1 MRPMTPAPD
10 VIEMRQRAVPWPVW
24 ALGLALAVMVTLPT
38 LIGWLNTPDGWS
50 YTGAP
55 AIPAGVRWDYNAQL
69 ARMWQGYEPAAA
81 LFRLPFTSESHPA
94 IPLVQSFYVV
104 LGAVARVVPL
114 SLPAIYHAARFALVV
129 ALVPALW
136 LFAGQFFRGAAS
148 RWIAVLFATVV
159 GGWSWILLAL
169 APRMTAEVSP
179 IEFWLVD
186 AYNLLGALYLP
197 HFTASII
204 LQIAAVLLC
213 DAWIRRPDWLALG
226 GLTLALAAQSLIQPY
241 AVPLMAV
248 LLGGMALKAV
258 FEKRLALR
266 QALWL
271 ALPLGAHGG
280 LSLYQYLAMQ
290 GDPIWRSF
298 VTQNQTRSPH
308 PVYYLTSYLPFLL
321 PIALGALAG
330 RRGLFP
336 HRFFV
341 PALWAIAVVCLL
353 YLPLP
358 TQRRYLLGVQTPL
371 AVLAAQGWVCGVLPR
386 FAPRRRPLIT
396 TVFLMFGSI
405 SLLLMIAANVAAA
418 RPART
423 PALYLSPDVRQG
435 LDWLGAHAG
444 RDELVLTVSNSSEPG
459 SGGLLASAAGQR
471 VYIGHWIET
480 ADFDA
485 KLDTVARFFD
495 PATPEGW
502 RQEFLESAGVH
513 LIWHDAYAREIGAW
527 EPGAA
532 PYLARVFASGDVAIY
547 RVGQAPRGSAD

>member
-1 MRPMTPAPD
+1 MTSAQD
-10 VIEMRQRAVPWPVW
+10 AIKMRQRAVPWTVW
-24 ALGLALAVMVTLPT
+24 ALGLALALMVTLPT
-38 LIGWLNTPDGWS
+38 LTGWLRAPEGWS

-69 ARMWQGYEPAAA
+69 ARMWQGYEPTGA
-81 LFRLPFTSESHPA
+81 LFRLPFTSESHLA
-94 IPLVQSFYVV
+94 IPLVQSFYVA
-104 LGAVARVVPL
+104 LGALTRVAPL
-114 SLPAIYHAARFALVV
+114 GLPAMYHAARFALTVG
-129 ALVPALW
+129 LVLALW
-136 LFAGQFFRGAAS
+136 VFAGRFFRDAAS

-169 APRMTAEVSP
+169 APRMTADVSP

-197 HFTASII
+197 HFTAAII

-226 GLTLALAAQSLIQPY
+226 GLTLVLAAQSLIQPY
-241 AVPLMAV
+241 AVPLMAA
-248 LLGGMALKAV
+248 LLGGMALRAV

-280 LSLYQYLAMQ
+280 LSLYQYLAML

-298 VTQNQTRSPH
+298 VAQNQTRSPH
-308 PVYYLTSYLPFLL
+308 PVYYLTGYLPFLL
-321 PIALGALAG
+321 PIALGALVG
-330 RRGLFP
+330 RRGLFQR
-336 HRFFV
+336 RFFV
-341 PALWAIAVVCLL
+341 PALWVIVAACLL
-353 YLPLP
+353 YLPIP
-358 TQRRYLLGVQTPL
+358 TQRRYLMGAQTPL

-386 FAPRRRPLIT
+386 FVPRRRPLIT
-396 TVFLMFGSI
+396 AVFLMLSSI
-405 SLLLMIAANVAAA
+405 SLVLMIAANAAA
-418 RPART
+418 AYPT
-423 PALYLSPDVRQG
+423 KSPALYLSPAAQQG
-435 LDWLGAHAG
+435 LDWLSAHAG
-444 RDELVLTVSNSSEPG
+444 RDELVLTVSSASEPG
-459 SGGLLASAAGQR
+459 SGGLLAAAAGQR

-485 KLDTVARFFD
+485 KLDAVARFFD
-495 PATPEGW
+495 PATPDYW

-527 EPGAA
+527 DPDGV
-532 PYLARVFASGDVAIY
+532 PYLEPVFASGDVAIY
-547 RVGQAPRGSAD
+547 RVGQAAPGETG